1 MVFLFLLLGFLVVD
15 YLLNLLFP
23 LYLSPLLRL
32 DSEHLAL
39 GILFHVLSEDVS
51 ELDEVLKELL
61 AVPAWTVDLE
71 AKMYQLE
78 DLVSEYV

>member
-1 MVFLFLLLGFLVVD
+1 M
-15 YLLNLLFP
+15 
-23 LYLSPLLRL
+23 
-32 DSEHLAL
+32 
-39 GILFHVLSEDVS
+39 LSEDVS
-51 ELDEVLKELL
+51 ELNEVLKELL

>member
-1 MVFLFLLLGFLVVD
+1 MVFLFLLLRFLVVD

-23 LYLSPLLRL
+23 LYLSPLLCL

-39 GILFHVLSEDVS
+39 GVLFHVLSEDVS

-61 AVPAWTVDLE
+61 AMPA
-71 AKMYQLE
+71 
-78 DLVSEYV
+78 